1 MALFDLENTAG
12 TASFLFVLGDA
23 GVVPGVAGVVLD
35 ADLSLSDCD
44 VAGGT
49 TGVVVDGD
57 VVVMDGDT
65 GGGIGVL
72 GGFMVGDFVGSG
84 L

>member
-49 TGVVVDGD
+49 TGVVADG
-57 VVVMDGDT
+57 VVMDGDT